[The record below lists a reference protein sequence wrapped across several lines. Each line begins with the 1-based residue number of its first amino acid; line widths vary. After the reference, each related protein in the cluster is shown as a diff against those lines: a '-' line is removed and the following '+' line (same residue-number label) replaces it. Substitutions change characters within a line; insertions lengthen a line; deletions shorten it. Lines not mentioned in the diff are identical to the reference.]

1 MRVKNKKLLLC
12 ILAALPLIARGE
24 DYTVNTVT
32 RNDWKTMDMISVG
45 DTLAKNGGAI
55 TENSA
60 TNIKYEYK
68 YSDGT
73 ILGTKTKYAS
83 GGDTVNAIITNR
95 NMTAANDIRTKPT
108 TETTMASDGTIHFI
122 HVDDGTPIDWQDGI
136 HVYNSN
142 GKLVDR

>member
-1 MRVKNKKLLLC
+1 MKNKKLLLC

-83 GGDTVNAIITNR
+83 VKSFISSIAV
-95 NMTAANDIRTKPT
+95 
-108 TETTMASDGTIHFI
+108 EVAS
-122 HVDDGTPIDWQDGI
+122 
-136 HVYNSN
+136 
-142 GKLVDR
+142 L